1 MSHHRLIR
9 FVVNGNRFTYM
20 LSEQYWSID
29 GPVKKAILIIYVWFH
44 LVPLFPSCLCC
55 CFVGC
60 IATMSTFLSFHF
72 SFVVVVWLVCTA
84 TYECMESEDGLNK
97 TYLLLFCLS

>member
-29 GPVKKAILIIYVWFH
+29 GPVKKSHRYH
-44 LVPLFPSCLCC
+44 LCLVSFSSSFPSCLCC

-60 IATMSTFLSFHF
+60 IATMSPFLSFHF
-72 SFVVVVWLVCTA
+72 SFVVVVRLICTA
-84 TYECMESEDGLNK
+84 TYECM
-97 TYLLLFCLS
+97 